1 MKLDTMSGLKRT
13 HYCGEVAV
21 SDLEKEITVCGWVA
35 KQRDLGQLIFIDLR
49 DRTGLLQLAFDD
61 NTPRNVFQKAFAV
74 RSEFVLMAHGTV
86 RRRSAINNELK
97 TGELELFV
105 TDLRILGAAETPPFE
120 VSDSTKA
127 KEELRLKYRY
137 LDLRRPKL
145 QQNLMLRHRIAKVAR
160 DFFDQNGFI
169 EIETPTLI
177 KSTPEGARD
186 YLVPSR
192 VHPGFFYAL
201 PQSPQL
207 YKQLLML
214 SGFDRYVQLARC
226 YRDED
231 LRADRQPEFTQ
242 IDLEM
247 SFVEMEDV
255 LQIGEQFI
263 HYLFKNVLNLEIP
276 SPILRMTYNEAME
289 SYGSDKPD
297 IRFEM
302 KLKDLSDLVE
312 HCGFGVFSETVQKGG
327 TVRCIT
333 AKNAAATL
341 TRKEIDRLT
350 EYVRGIGAK
359 GLAFIRWADETPSCS
374 FAKFLTEEQFN
385 AILNRAGAEK
395 GDVVFI
401 IADRKQTALST
412 LGALRLEVAR
422 KLNIIPNEFKFL
434 WITEFP
440 FFEYD
445 EESGTYNAMHHPF
458 TAPLDECVQYLDSA
472 PEKVYAKAYDLVLNG
487 VELSSGS
494 IRITD
499 PELQQK
505 MFAALGLTPQEAE
518 EKFGFLVNAFKYG
531 APPHGGMGL
540 GLDRLVMLMSGSDS
554 LREIIAFPKVQN
566 ASELMSGA
574 PGEVDLLQL
583 RELAISTNTA
593 NQTTESE
600 EENNG

>member
-1 MKLDTMSGLKRT
+1 MKLDKMTGLKRT
-13 HYCGEVAV
+13 HYCGEVTAA
-21 SDLEKEITVCGWVA
+21 DLEKTVTVCGWA
-35 KQRDLGQLIFIDLR
+35 ARQRDLGQLIFIDLR
-49 DRTGLLQLAFDD
+49 DRTGILQLAFDD
-61 NTPRNVFQKAFAV
+61 HTDRAVFEKAFAV
-74 RSEFVLMAHGTV
+74 RSEFVLMAQGVV
-86 RRRSAINNELK
+86 RRRSSVNAELK

-105 TDLRILGAAETPPFE
+105 QDLRILGAAETPPFE
-120 VSDSTKA
+120 VLDATKA
-127 KEELRLKYRY
+127 KDELRLKYRY

-145 QQNLMLRHRIAKVAR
+145 QQNIMLRHRIAKVAR
-160 DFFDQNGFI
+160 DFFDQNGFL

-192 VHPGFFYAL
+192 VHPGAFYAL

-263 HYLFKNVLNLEIP
+263 KYLFKNVLGEEITEPIERMKYNDALE
-276 SPILRMTYNEAME
+276 N
-289 SYGSDKPD
+289 YGSDKPD
-297 IRFEM
+297 VRFGM
-302 KLKDLSDLVE
+302 KLQDLSDLVAD
-312 HCGFGVFSETVQKGG
+312 CGFGVFADTVKSGG

-333 AKNAAATL
+333 AKNAAAVL

-359 GLAFIRWADETPSCS
+359 GLAFVRWAEQTPSCS
-374 FAKFLTEEQFN
+374 FAKFLTEEQFA
-385 AILNRAGAEK
+385 AILARAGAEQ

-401 IADRKQTALST
+401 IADRKATALST

-422 KLNIIPNEFKFL
+422 KLNVIPKQNKFL

-440 FFEYD
+440 FFEFD
-445 EESGTYNAMHHPF
+445 EETGTYNAMHHPF

-505 MFAALGLTPQEAE
+505 MFAALGLTPQQAE

-540 GLDRLVMLMSGSDS
+540 GLDRLVMLMSQSES
-554 LREIIAFPKVQN
+554 LRDVIAFPKVQN

-574 PGEVDLLQL
+574 PAEVDPQQLQ
-583 RELAISTNTA
+583 ELEIAVAPKEQN
-593 NQTTESE
+593 
-600 EENNG
+600 

>member
-1 MKLDTMSGLKRT
+1 MKLDKMTGLKRT
-13 HYCGEVAV
+13 HYCGEVTAA
-21 SDLEKEITVCGWVA
+21 DLEKTVTVCGWA
-35 KQRDLGQLIFIDLR
+35 ARQRDLGQLIFIDLR
-49 DRTGLLQLAFDD
+49 DRTGILQLAFDD
-61 NTPRNVFQKAFAV
+61 HTDRAVFEKAFAV
-74 RSEFVLMAHGTV
+74 RSEFVLMAQGVV
-86 RRRSAINNELK
+86 RRRSSVNTELK

-105 TDLRILGAAETPPFE
+105 QDLRILGAAETPPFE
-120 VSDSTKA
+120 VLDATKA
-127 KEELRLKYRY
+127 KDELRLKYRY

-145 QQNLMLRHRIAKVAR
+145 QQNIMLRHRIAKVAR
-160 DFFDQNGFI
+160 DFFDQNGFL

-192 VHPGFFYAL
+192 VHPGAFYAL

-263 HYLFKNVLNLEIP
+263 KYLFKNVLGEEITEPIERMKYNDALE
-276 SPILRMTYNEAME
+276 N
-289 SYGSDKPD
+289 YGSDKPD
-297 IRFEM
+297 VRFGM
-302 KLKDLSDLVE
+302 KLQDLSDLVAD
-312 HCGFGVFSETVQKGG
+312 CGFGVFADTVKSGG

-333 AKNAAATL
+333 AKNAAAVL

-359 GLAFIRWADETPSCS
+359 GLAFVRWAEQTPSCS
-374 FAKFLTEEQFN
+374 FAKFLTEEQFA
-385 AILNRAGAEK
+385 AILARAGAEQ

-401 IADRKQTALST
+401 IADRKATALST

-422 KLNIIPNEFKFL
+422 KLNIIPKQNKFL

-440 FFEYD
+440 FFEFD
-445 EESGTYNAMHHPF
+445 EETGTYNAMHHPF

-505 MFAALGLTPQEAE
+505 MFAALGLTPQQAE

-540 GLDRLVMLMSGSDS
+540 GLDRLAMLMSQSES
-554 LREIIAFPKVQN
+554 LRDVIAFPKVQN

-574 PGEVDLLQL
+574 PAEVDPQQLQ
-583 RELAISTNTA
+583 ELEIAVAPKEQN
-593 NQTTESE
+593 
-600 EENNG
+600 